1 MSTHVRSS
9 INYIHEEIEEESLAP
24 VAMVNPYL
32 YVSIETVLENTIKI
46 VKKRVGSGR
55 MSFLAPS

>member
-24 VAMVNPYL
+24 VAMVNPYS